1 MINPSQEH
9 VETQARQGRANIAM
23 KDHAYDSLREQL
35 VNLTKEHQELMEV
48 KVILDMEIAAYR
60 TLLETEEARLGMSQ
74 TEVNIEAENERSKK
88 RKRMCLEEEEECG
101 ESIVSTSFVQ
111 PHSLLIEPLVEEM
124 SIKVSNT
131 GKEKVSLG
139 GYKLCCTSE
148 GIICTDLLPCV
159 V

>member
-1 MINPSQEH
+1 
-9 VETQARQGRANIAM
+9 M

-35 VNLTKEHQELMEV
+35 TTLTKEHQELMEV

-74 TEVNIEAENERSKK
+74 TEVNTQAEDERSKK
-88 RKRMCLEEEEECG
+88 RKRMCLEEEEEYG
-101 ESIVSTSFVQ
+101 GSIVSTSFAQ

-131 GKEKVSLG
+131 GKEMVSLG
-139 GYKLCCTSE
+139 GYKLSCTSE
-148 GIICTDLLPCV
+148 GIICTSLTMCDYTPF
-159 V
+159 